1 MSAAAKKQ
9 MALMGWKEGQG
20 LGKEGTGISS
30 YVRVQKRDPKLQSGL
45 GHEAGKS
52 GSDNSD
58 MGFDALLSTMAK
70 KKDKKKR
77 AATDSSDS
85 EDDESKSKKTTS
97 QIDTDGQQQDDADVT
112 TASSSKQRTETSKK
126 RARTPESSSSSSSD
140 DDDEA
145 GANGTGDNNILQW
158 DDATLLKKC
167 GGVRLGRAGR
177 HRFFNGKLNRI
188 DESHK

>member
-1 MSAAAKKQ
+1 MSAAARKQ
-9 MALMGWKEGQG
+9 MELMGWKQGQG

-58 MGFDALLSTMAK
+58 MGFDALLSSLSK
-70 KKDKKKR
+70 KKVDKKL
-77 AATDSSDS
+77 AIEDESSDS
-85 EDDESKSKKTTS
+85 EVEAKA
-97 QIDTDGQQQDDADVT
+97 QQSSARGPTRPAAQSDAEVVAT
-112 TASSSKQRTETSKK
+112 PSSSKTKKPKK
-126 RARTPESSSSSSSD
+126 RARTPESSSSSSDEEGD
-140 DDDEA
+140 DAANA
-145 GANGTGDNNILQW
+145 GSSQNILQW

>member
-1 MSAAAKKQ
+1 MSAAARKQ
-9 MALMGWKEGQG
+9 MEMMGWKQGQG
-20 LGKEGTGISS
+20 LGKDGSGIAS

-45 GHEAGKS
+45 GHEGGKS

-58 MGFDALLSTMAK
+58 MGFDALLSTMS
-70 KKDKKKR
+70 KKDKKAR
-77 AATDSSDS
+77 AAADDSSSDN
-85 EDDESKSKKTTS
+85 DVAPTTAAAPTKQPDE
-97 QIDTDGQQQDDADVT
+97 
-112 TASSSKQRTETSKK
+112 ASSSGVKK
-126 RARTPESSSSSSSD
+126 RARSRASSNSSSSSD
-140 DDDEA
+140 DDSADDNVNADACA
-145 GANGTGDNNILQW
+145 GGDNILKW